1 MVIFK
6 TLFNHKLMAKNNPNH
21 LTGSTLT
28 FSLIIIL
35 ASIWLFFS
43 CGGEKRADWTL
54 LFYFDG
60 DNSLAEDAF
69 NDLQELEKVG
79 SNPQIR
85 LVAQADFPRNFKPEL
100 TATRRFEIIQD
111 NDTGTL
117 TSPILES
124 LGETDMAD
132 PQTLTDFIVWGKKIF
147 PARRYAL
154 VLWDHGEAWYQESV
168 TSQQSE
174 AQSSKFKV
182 QSWKKIKSSNTQ
194 EKLHIQNVLSD
205 LELRTSDLGLVN
217 PEAIFIDQDNDS
229 GPMKNFQLR
238 EALEAAGVHFDLIV
252 FDACVMATIE
262 VAYELKDRA
271 DIMIASQE
279 LMQEN
284 GLPYDVIVSGLNQNP
299 GETPEELAAGI
310 VDDYRDYCE
319 EIYYPQG
326 LRPDQTLSAVRL
338 GTDLSALAAAVDQT
352 ALYLSDHLQAEAE
365 NIFSAR
371 NEAEELEF
379 VPFRAH
385 FYVDLDDLFS
395 RLNPPADLAAGFS
408 EGFSRTVI
416 REYHGSLHPRAH
428 GLSIVFPKTPDV
440 ISNYD
445 PTYSDYDPSAG
456 TGSPSLFM
464 QLSWDNL
471 LSAYYLLK
479 YPETA
484 F

>member
-6 TLFNHKLMAKNNPNH
+6 TLLSHKLMAKNNLSHP
-21 LTGSTLT
+21 TGSMLT

-43 CGGEKRADWTL
+43 CGSEKRADWTL

-69 NDLQELEKVG
+69 NNLQQLEKVG

-85 LVAQADFPRNFKPEL
+85 LIAQSDFSRNFKPEL
-100 TATRRFEIIQD
+100 VAARRFEIIQD

-124 LGETDMAD
+124 LGEIDMAD
-132 PQTLTDFIVWGKKIF
+132 PQTLTDFIIWGKNNF

-154 VLWDHGEAWYQESV
+154 FLWDHGEAWYQESV

-174 AQSSKFKV
+174 VQSSKLPPVRRPIRAGGKA
-182 QSWKKIKSSNTQ
+182 
-194 EKLHIQNVLSD
+194 QNPLVLSYVEGK
-205 LELRTSDLGLVN
+205 LETYN
-217 PEAIFIDQDNDS
+217 PEAIFIDQDNNS

-238 EALEAAGVHFDLIV
+238 EALESAGVHFDLIV

-319 EIYYPQG
+319 EIYNPQG

-338 GTDLSALAAAVDQT
+338 GTDLSSLASSVDQIS
-352 ALYLSDHLQAEAE
+352 LYLKDHLPTEAD

-371 NEAEELEF
+371 NEVEEFEF

-395 RLNPPADLAAGFS
+395 RLNPPADLAAGFA

-416 REYHGSLHPRAH
+416 REYHGSLHPRSH
-428 GLSIVFPKTPDV
+428 GLSIVFPKTPDSN
-440 ISNYD
+440 SNYD
-445 PTYSDYDPSAG
+445 PTYSDYDPAAG

-464 QLSWDNL
+464 HLSWDNL

-479 YPETA
+479 YPGTA